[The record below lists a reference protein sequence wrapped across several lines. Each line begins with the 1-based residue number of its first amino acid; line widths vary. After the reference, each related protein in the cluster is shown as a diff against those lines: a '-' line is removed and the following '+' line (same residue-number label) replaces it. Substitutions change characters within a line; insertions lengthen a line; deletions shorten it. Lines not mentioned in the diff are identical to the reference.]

1 MYEQKNF
8 EEEKLLE
15 KIIETKR
22 VAKVVK
28 GGRNFSFSAIVVVGD
43 KRGKVG
49 VGTGKANE
57 IADAIRKAKE
67 RASKAMFTVPLVK
80 GTVPHE
86 IFTRYG
92 ASKVMIKP
100 ASEGT
105 GIIAGGT
112 TRAIFEA
119 AGIENILCKSLGSN
133 TACNVVKATING
145 LKAMRT
151 IADVAALRG
160 KTISQ
165 LTGIKAGNAADSSQA
180 DVSVPEELMQ
190 KKTSRKKTAAKQ
202 ETTAFLETGPDS
214 AVIADTEETS

>member
-1 MYEQKNF
+1 MLYEQRNF

-43 KRGKVG
+43 KNGKVG

-57 IADAIRKAKE
+57 IVDAIRKAKE
-67 RASKAMFTVPLVK
+67 KATKAMFIVPIVK

-86 IFTRYG
+86 IIARYG
-92 ASKVMIKP
+92 ASRVMIKP

-133 TACNVVKATING
+133 TPCNVVKATIDG
-145 LKAMRT
+145 LKSMRT

-160 KTISQ
+160 KTVSQ
-165 LTGIKAGNAADSSQA
+165 LTGCVSSNTTSVVEKSVVDSQA
-180 DVSVPEELMQ
+180 
-190 KKTSRKKTAAKQ
+190 
-202 ETTAFLETGPDS
+202 G
-214 AVIADTEETS
+214 ITEE

>member
-1 MYEQKNF
+1 MMYEQNNY

-15 KIIETKR
+15 KIIETRR

-43 KRGKVG
+43 KKGKVG

-57 IADAIRKAKE
+57 IVDAIRKAKE
-67 RASKAMFTVPLVK
+67 KATKAMFDVPIVK

-86 IFTRYG
+86 IVARYG
-92 ASKVMIKP
+92 ASRVMIKP

-112 TRAIFEA
+112 ARAIFEV

-133 TACNVVKATING
+133 TPCNVVKATIDG
-145 LKAMRT
+145 LKSMRT
-151 IADVAALRG
+151 LAQVAALRG
-160 KTISQ
+160 KTIAQLSGSDKNQ
-165 LTGIKAGNAADSSQA
+165 EATVKIETPAVDKSDNLTGSG
-180 DVSVPEELMQ
+180 VTTGEEL
-190 KKTSRKKTAAKQ
+190 
-202 ETTAFLETGPDS
+202 
-214 AVIADTEETS
+214 

>member
-1 MYEQKNF
+1 MNYDQKNY

-22 VAKVVK
+22 VSKVVK

-43 KRGKVG
+43 KKGNVG

-57 IADAIRKAKE
+57 IVDAIRKAKE
-67 RASKAMFTVPLVK
+67 KATKAMFKVPIVK

-86 IFTRYG
+86 IVARYG
-92 ASKVMIKP
+92 ASRVMIKP

-105 GIIAGGT
+105 GVIAGGT

-133 TACNVVKATING
+133 TPCNVVKATIDG
-145 LKAMRT
+145 LKSMRT

-160 KTISQ
+160 KTIAQ
-165 LTGIKAGNAADSSQA
+165 LTGFDISSA
-180 DVSVPEELMQ
+180 KSVEIDIPVMPAEQIE
-190 KKTSRKKTAAKQ
+190 TSLS
-202 ETTAFLETGPDS
+202 E
-214 AVIADTEETS
+214 ITEEEK

>member
-43 KRGKVG
+43 KQGKVG

-57 IADAIRKAKE
+57 IVDAIRKAKE
-67 RASKAMFTVPLVK
+67 KASKAMFTVPLVK

-133 TACNVVKATING
+133 TACNVVKATIIG

-151 IADVAALRG
+151 IGDVAALRG
-160 KTISQ
+160 KTIAQ
-165 LTGIKAGNAADSSQA
+165 LTGMKPGSTPAS
-180 DVSVPEELMQ
+180 VSEEVPQ
-190 KKTSRKKTAAKQ
+190 KKTGRKKAAKI
-202 ETTAFLETGPDS
+202 ETNND
-214 AVIADTEETS
+214 AVIEPETEAQESVPLPTNTEETS

>member
-1 MYEQKNF
+1 MNYEQNNY

-15 KIIETKR
+15 KIIETRR

-43 KRGKVG
+43 KKGKVG

-57 IADAIRKAKE
+57 IVDAIRKAKE
-67 RASKAMFTVPLVK
+67 KATKAMFDVPIVK

-86 IFTRYG
+86 IVARYG
-92 ASKVMIKP
+92 ASRVMIKP

-112 TRAIFEA
+112 ARAIFEV

-133 TACNVVKATING
+133 TPCNVVKATIDG
-145 LKAMRT
+145 LKSMRT
-151 IADVAALRG
+151 LAQVAALRG
-160 KTISQ
+160 KTIAQ
-165 LTGIKAGNAADSSQA
+165 LSGSEKNNATTVKIETPMPEQLENVSISS
-180 DVSVPEELMQ
+180 
-190 KKTSRKKTAAKQ
+190 
-202 ETTAFLETGPDS
+202 ETTG
-214 AVIADTEETS
+214 EEQ

>member
-1 MYEQKNF
+1 MSYEQKNYEQKNY

-43 KRGKVG
+43 KKGKVG

-57 IADAIRKAKE
+57 IVDAIRKAKE
-67 RASKAMFTVPLVK
+67 KAMKSMFNVPLVK

-86 IFTRYG
+86 IVARYG
-92 ASKVMIKP
+92 ASRVMIKP

-105 GIIAGGT
+105 GVIAGGT
-112 TRAIFEA
+112 ARAIFEA

-133 TACNVVKATING
+133 TPCNVVKATIDG
-145 LKAMRT
+145 LKSMRT
-151 IADVAALRG
+151 IAEVAALRG
-160 KTISQ
+160 KTIAQ
-165 LTGIKAGNAADSSQA
+165 LTGQ
-180 DVSVPEELMQ
+180 EE
-190 KKTSRKKTAAKQ
+190 K
-202 ETTAFLETGPDS
+202 
-214 AVIADTEETS
+214 